1 MRRVKS
7 WSLFALI
14 GTFMISLLLP
24 HGAWAGTDTVVTLG
38 KDLTADQRQTVMRN
52 LEAPDGVETL
62 EVSIQDV
69 ERYLGN
75 HVDKATIGT
84 KAYSSAKVTLAKEGS
99 GIRVDTTNV
108 TKITPQMYANALI
121 TAGVKDAEVTV
132 TAPIQVSGTTG
143 LTGIMMAF
151 ETATDQEISDEQKD
165 LANEEMVITSELGEK
180 IEDSDKATQFIA
192 EVKEEIAEQ
201 QPQTKEEV
209 RDIIINVAGDLNIN
223 LGDQDVDRVTDTM
236 HRFSELDID
245 WNSLGNQL
253 NELKN
258 NFDEMI
264 GNIDLDSEEAQG
276 FLSGLLDWLS
286 ELWDAI
292 TSVFATE

>member
-1 MRRVKS
+1 MRQMKT
-7 WSLFALI
+7 WSIITLIATLMIGLFFPQ
-14 GTFMISLLLP
+14 GVF
-24 HGAWAGTDTVVTLG
+24 AGTDTVITLG
-38 KDLTADQRQTVMRN
+38 KDLTADQRQTVLQN

-84 KAYSSAKVTLAKEGS
+84 KAYSSAKVKLAKEGS
-99 GIRVDTTNV
+99 GIRVNTSNI

-151 ETATDQEISDEQKD
+151 ETVTNQEISEEQKD

-180 IEDSDKATQFIA
+180 IEDNDKATQFIA
-192 EVKEEIAEQ
+192 EVKEEIAQQ
-201 QPQTKEEV
+201 QPETKEEV

-223 LGDQDVDRVTDTM
+223 LGDQEVEQITDTM

-245 WNSLGNQL
+245 WNALGDQL
-253 NELKN
+253 NELKS

-264 GNIDLDSEEAQG
+264 NNINLDSEEAQG
-276 FLSGLLDWLS
+276 ILSGLLEWLS
-286 ELWDAI
+286 SVWDAI
-292 TSVFATE
+292 TSIFSTE